1 MRQTVLGAVF
11 ALCACAVLSAG
22 CVSNAPSS
30 PNSFTKVYTEVIQP
44 KCSNNFCHYNG
55 VDIRFGAL
63 DLSSRV
69 RAYWS
74 LVDMPCMGPCGSTGT
89 RVVPGQP
96 DASVMYLKLLDQD
109 QLPAGTSR
117 CGSQMPADSTNYS
130 TNLGDPSTLVQTSTV
145 TFSGPSL
152 PANQLQLIRDWIQE
166 GALYN

>member
-1 MRQTVLGAVF
+1 MRHTVLAAVF

-22 CVSNAPSS
+22 CGSNTPSS
-30 PNSFTKVYTEVIQP
+30 ANSFTKVYTEVIQP

-63 DLSSRV
+63 DLSSHV

-74 LVDMPCMGPCGSTGT
+74 LVNMPCMGPCGSIGM

-96 DASVMYLKLLDQD
+96 DASILYLKLLDQD
-109 QLPAGTSR
+109 QLPAGATV
-117 CGSQMPADSTNYS
+117 CGIQMPADSTNYS
-130 TNLGDPSTLVQTSTV
+130 TNLGDTPLVQTSTV

-152 PANQLQLIRDWIQE
+152 PADQLQLIHDWIQE